1 MIKLDD
7 FTAEDLVNV
16 SLDYRCGRKKIDG
29 IYELYSLLRKNGLEN
44 ASAADLKR
52 IRELLPLLDRKIEDA
67 EKRIANANEK
77 GKHPQIYTFETLK
90 EAKVD
95 DETISKTDKFNKG
108 DVLLFRNPARLYS
121 IKHNRL
127 SMLTVEEI
135 KNRLGRFDLG
145 KLDNAFVA
153 SVRDFGHSSIPK
165 LVNSIN
171 AYDKQL
177 ARVYRE
183 TGNRSRGVN
192 LLEVDKKEK
201 QEIVRD
207 NIREMTELLIDSGT
221 EYVWGELSD
230 ADKFKMYKAV
240 TGSRSYESLKIYEYL
255 LNMFA
260 NYTTLNQLKQGAT
273 KPKTLRKLIVK

>member
-1 MIKLDD
+1 MNIKDH
-7 FTAEDLVNV
+7 
-16 SLDYRCGRKKIDG
+16 
-29 IYELYSLLRKNGLEN
+29 LLSEPYLQ
-44 ASAADLKR
+44 A
-52 IRELLPLLDRKIEDA
+52 
-67 EKRIANANEK
+67 
-77 GKHPQIYTFETLK
+77 PQIYTFETLK

-121 IKHNRL
+121 VKHNRL

-183 TGNRSRGVN
+183 TGNRGRGVN

-207 NIREMTELLIDSGT
+207 NIREMTEYLVDTAS
-221 EYVWGELSD
+221 ECVWGEVND
-230 ADKFKMYKAV
+230 ADRRRMMKAV
-240 TGSRSYESLKIYEYL
+240 NGSKSLESQKVYDNL
-255 LNMFA
+255 LNMFTDY
-260 NYTTLNQLKQGAT
+260 NTLNVLKQGAT
-273 KPKTLRKLIVK
+273 KPKTLRKFIVK

>member
-7 FTAEDLVNV
+7 FMVEELEDNTRYYKYG
-16 SLDYRCGRKKIDG
+16 SKERNG
-29 IYELYSLLRKNGLEN
+29 INELYSLLRKNGLEN

-52 IRELLPLLDRKIEDA
+52 IRELLPLLDRKFADT

-108 DVLLFRNPARLYS
+108 DVLLFRNPARLYGF
-121 IKHNRL
+121 KNYRL
-127 SMLTVEEI
+127 GMLTMEEI
-135 KNRLGRFDLG
+135 KNRLGRLDLRS
-145 KLDNAFVA
+145 LDNAFVT
-153 SVRDFGHSSIPK
+153 SVRDFGHSSVPR

-171 AYDKQL
+171 RYDEQL

-192 LLEVDKKEK
+192 LLEVDRKEK

-230 ADKFKMYKAV
+230 ADKLKMYKAV
-240 TGSRSYESLKIYEYL
+240 TGSRSYDSLKIYEYL
-255 LNMFA
+255 LNMFT
-260 NYTTLNQLKQGAT
+260 NYTTLNQLKQGTT
-273 KPKTLRKLIVK
+273 KPKTLRKFIVK